1 MQKIKTVSGKVSR
14 GGVMIQMEDGLSSF
28 KIALAHKKVNPCDQK
43 IAGVGLMTP
52 GTFDTNR
59 VKYENIRWR
68 KYVNI

>member
-1 MQKIKTVSGKVSR
+1 
-14 GGVMIQMEDGLSSF
+14 MIQVEDGLSSY

-43 IAGVGLMTP
+43 ITGVGLMTP